1 MNTRDDF
8 YFLIFS
14 INFFFFEKKKITIK
28 MEHNQRILDLVL
40 FNKKKMKT
48 TYIYTCTPSFALIE
62 VFLQFT
68 PI

>member
-14 INFFFFEKKKITIK
+14 INFFFSKKKKITIK

-40 FNKKKMKT
+40 FNKKK
-48 TYIYTCTPSFALIE
+48 
-62 VFLQFT
+62 
-68 PI
+68 